1 MPALCH
7 LQPEYETPRLRM
19 RLLRPG
25 DEDFLAFLDSDPS
38 VMQHIHCGPLSQA
51 NARHFARLQIE
62 MAAFRIHLGKWI
74 ALLRD
79 HMAPIGWVELSRHK
93 GRDRDDIELGY
104 EIAVE
109 HWGRGYATEASR
121 PLITYAFG
129 VLHADRMYRLYDQKM
144 SPLSAS
150 STKLGS
156 HELDK
161 GWMRATTG
169 ATSTN
174 SMSRL
179 GVGEE

>member
-19 RLLRPG
+19 RLLRRG
-25 DEDFLAFLDSDPS
+25 DEYFLAFLDSDPS

-74 ALLRD
+74 ALLCD

-93 GRDRDDIELGY
+93 GRDRDDIQLGY

-121 PLITYAFG
+121 PLIGYAFG
-129 VLHADRMYRLYDQKM
+129 GFARRPHCSDCTTRKCRLFPRPRQTWVHT
-144 SPLSAS
+144 SW
-150 STKLGS
+150 TKDG
-156 HELDK
+156 
-161 GWMRATTG
+161 
-169 ATSTN
+169 
-174 SMSRL
+174 
-179 GVGEE
+179 